1 MAASLARG
9 NPICRKEDC
18 SRFDLGL
25 VYKEISRYSDLAEKF
40 ELIQNVWK
48 SDLHFKFPQNEEFR
62 KQRKFRQDWL
72 IRYPWLIYSKYLD
85 GALCNICLVDGNMPY
100 LDGAFIVLL
109 FRSRVRQVC
118 YQAWKA
124 FQKSRLTH
132 FWTVACVKFQRHAS
146 GKCETHNF
154 PIVAMHNFIVVSE

>member
-9 NPICRKEDC
+9 NPIFRKEDC

-40 ELIQNVWK
+40 EFIQNVWK
-48 SDLHFKFPQNEEFR
+48 QDSRFKFPQNEEFR

-85 GALCNICLVDGNMPY
+85 GAFCLIPCCCLRVECGKNATK
-100 LDGAFIVLL
+100 LEKL
-109 FRSRVRQVC
+109 FRS
-118 YQAWKA
+118 
-124 FQKSRLTH
+124 
-132 FWTVACVKFQRHAS
+132 
-146 GKCETHNF
+146 
-154 PIVAMHNFIVVSE
+154 PD

>member
-48 SDLHFKFPQNEEFR
+48 PDRISN
-62 KQRKFRQDWL
+62 
-72 IRYPWLIYSKYLD
+72 SKKMKNF
-85 GALCNICLVDGNMPY
+85 A
-100 LDGAFIVLL
+100 
-109 FRSRVRQVC
+109 SREN
-118 YQAWKA
+118 
-124 FQKSRLTH
+124 S
-132 FWTVACVKFQRHAS
+132 
-146 GKCETHNF
+146 ET
-154 PIVAMHNFIVVSE
+154 IG

>member
-40 ELIQNVWK
+40 EFIQNVWK
-48 SDLHFKFPQNEEFR
+48 PDPHFKFPQNEEFR

-85 GALCNICLVDGNMPY
+85 GAFCLPCCCFGVECGKNATK
-100 LDGAFIVLL
+100 LEKL
-109 FRSRVRQVC
+109 FRS
-118 YQAWKA
+118 
-124 FQKSRLTH
+124 
-132 FWTVACVKFQRHAS
+132 
-146 GKCETHNF
+146 
-154 PIVAMHNFIVVSE
+154 PD

>member
-25 VYKEISRYSDLAEKF
+25 VYKEISRYSDLAKKF

-48 SDLHFKFPQNEEFR
+48 SDLHFKFPQNKEFR

-72 IRYPWLIYSKYLD
+72 IRYPWVIYSDSPLGVSRMRRSWK
-85 GALCNICLVDGNMPY
+85 
-100 LDGAFIVLL
+100 LL
-109 FRSRVRQVC
+109 INNAESTPEKL
-118 YQAWKA
+118 AK
-124 FQKSRLTH
+124 L
-132 FWTVACVKFQRHAS
+132 
-146 GKCETHNF
+146 
-154 PIVAMHNFIVVSE
+154 VAMPLQILALGIYLFALRKT